1 LRSFTDI
8 DAKLAAVP
16 ADLVT
21 VLAGV
26 EYGRGREELF
36 RTQTPQVLER
46 LAARTRFD
54 SITASSAIENVVVDD
69 DRALRLLRNPTPADR
84 SFRNRS
90 EAEFA
95 GYRDATDDLL
105 GKETEPLTVPLV
117 LHIHRLLMR
126 HTGDPHAGKL
136 KTSDNVIG
144 DVSPDG
150 RVTVVFKP
158 VPAGPETERQL
169 AELVARYEQALA
181 DARLPPILLLGA
193 LVLDFLVIHPFQDG
207 DGRVAR
213 LLTTGELLR
222 HGFGVARYV
231 SLEQRIL
238 ETKHSYYAALRAS
251 QAGWHGAGHDVWPWI
266 GYLLRILADAYDD
279 FARRVAAGTE
289 LVGATKEEQARNY
302 ILTQAPRSFRLAQIA
317 DALPDISQATM
328 RNALDKLK
336 AEGRL
341 EVGRGRSAI
350 WTRTDDP
357 ARDTAHGDDVKRPK
371 AR

>member
-1 LRSFTDI
+1 MRSFTDI
-8 DAKLAAVP
+8 DETLATVP
-16 ADLVT
+16 ADLVS
-21 VLAGV
+21 VLASI

-36 RTQTPQVLER
+36 RVQAPQVLER

-54 SITASSAIENVVVDD
+54 SITASSAIEDVVVDD
-69 DRALRLLRNPTPADR
+69 DRALKLLRDPTLDD

-95 GYRDATDDLL
+95 GYRDATDELL
-105 GKETEPLTVPLV
+105 HKEPEPLTVALL

-126 HTGDPHAGKL
+126 HAGDPHAGKL

-144 DVSPDG
+144 DRGPDG
-150 RVTVVFKP
+150 RVTVIFKP
-158 VPAGPETERQL
+158 APAGPETERQL
-169 AELVARYEQALA
+169 VELVERYEQALA
-181 DARLPPILLLGA
+181 AGRLPPVLLVGA
-193 LVLDFLVIHPFQDG
+193 LVLDFLAIHPFQDG
-207 DGRVAR
+207 NGRVAR
-213 LLTTGELLR
+213 LLTTNELLR

-231 SLEQRIL
+231 SIEQRIF

-251 QAGWHGAGHDVWPWI
+251 QGGWHDGGHDVWPWI

-317 DALPDISQATM
+317 DALPDISHATI
-328 RNALDKLK
+328 RNALDALK
-336 AEGRL
+336 AERRVT
-341 EVGRGRSAI
+341 VGRGRSAT
-350 WTRTDDP
+350 WARADEP
-357 ARDTAHGDDVKRPK
+357 ARAGGG
-371 AR
+371 AG

>member
-1 LRSFTDI
+1 LRTFLDI

-21 VLAGV
+21 VLAAV
-26 EYGRGREELF
+26 EYGRGREDLF
-36 RTQTPQVLER
+36 RAQAPQVLKR

-54 SITASSAIENVVVDD
+54 SITASSAIEDIVVDD
-69 DRALRLLRNPTPADR
+69 DRALTLLRESARDEG

-95 GYRDATDDLL
+95 GYRDATDELL
-105 GKETEPLTVPLV
+105 HKRAEPLTVPLIV
-117 LHIHRLLMR
+117 HVHRLLMR
-126 HTGDPHAGKL
+126 HAGDPLAGRA

-144 DVSPDG
+144 DRDSDG

-169 AELVARYEQALA
+169 VELTARYEQALA
-181 DARLPPILLLGA
+181 DARLPPVLLLGA
-193 LVLDFLVIHPFQDG
+193 LVLDFLAIHPFQDG
-207 DGRVAR
+207 NGRVAR
-213 LLTTGELLR
+213 LLTTAELLR

-231 SLEQRIL
+231 SIEQRIF
-238 ETKHSYYAALRAS
+238 ETQHSYYAALRAS
-251 QAGWHGAGHDVWPWI
+251 QAGWHRGTHDVWPWL

-279 FARRVAAGTE
+279 FALRVAAGTE

-317 DALPDISQATM
+317 DALPDISQATI
-328 RNALDKLK
+328 RNALDGLK

-341 EVGRGRSAI
+341 EVGRGRSAT
-350 WTRTDDP
+350 WTRTDEP
-357 ARDTAHGDDVKRPK
+357 ARAGGGSG
-371 AR
+371 